1 MGNQPSAPSPPP
13 STPNAPPPLAPVC
26 DANCQRQKK
35 LDGLKAA
42 LDAKT
47 ATRDTDPEGYEQAR
61 IAYMTELKGQGWL
74 ATEKQNIA
82 KNEVEPVLSS
92 YQNRYQTLKNDTKNQ
107 GVFVNLMNMLK
118 SDEKGNEEDLK
129 YLTKKQ
135 RTEADKANTLNR
147 LNELN
152 ASSPS
157 DSNPPYLIPVVV
169 SVVLIVI
176 AIAIVGITYQKY
188 KTPTTSTVMVAG
200 KRLLNKL
207 IG

>member
-1 MGNQPSAPSPPP
+1 MGNQSSAPTPPTP
-13 STPNAPPPLAPVC
+13 TPNVPPPLPPVC

-42 LDAKT
+42 LDAKI

-61 IAYMTELKGQGWL
+61 IAYMTELNGQGWL

-82 KNEVEPVLSS
+82 KNEIEPVLSS

-118 SDEKGNEEDLK
+118 SDEKGDEEDLRV
-129 YLTKKQ
+129 LTRKE
-135 RTEADKANTLNR
+135 RAEADRAHTLNR
-147 LNELN
+147 MSELN
-152 ASSPS
+152 ASSAPTQS
-157 DSNPPYLIPVVV
+157 YLPILVDIAL
-169 SVVLIVI
+169 VLLAIFI
-176 AIAIVGITYQKY
+176 AYTAY
-188 KTPTTSTVMVAG
+188 KKFTTSSEPTVMTAG